1 MKRRRSAWVL
11 ARWVYLGLTAFTA
24 NPTVSDEALW
34 PASVATFRDGKI
46 VKEQNLGDTAML
58 ERVYG
63 TK

>member
-1 MKRRRSAWVL
+1 ML

-46 VKEQNLGDTAML
+46 VKEQNLGDTAMF